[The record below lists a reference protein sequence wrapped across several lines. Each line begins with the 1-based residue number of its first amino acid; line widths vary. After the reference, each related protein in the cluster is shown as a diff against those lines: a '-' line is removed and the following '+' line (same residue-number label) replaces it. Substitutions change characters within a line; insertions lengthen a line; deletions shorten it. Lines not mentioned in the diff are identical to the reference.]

1 VQDQNGSKKVHC
13 KFIDF
18 YLLENLISDN
28 VDQNN
33 IYKSFNWTD
42 EISKFWGGVE
52 LLMNNSH
59 TPPPLFAYALLDQFK
74 PIKRTLKLDHIISD
88 ALKFKNIE
96 ELIDDGKQ
104 LQQPVGEKATS
115 NANQR
120 HYRVTH
126 NTPIKLE
133 APYQQEIYKNLEKT
147 PVSEVSSLTDRS
159 RVSYK
164 QRNEDVNCI

>member
-1 VQDQNGSKKVHC
+1 MSGK
-13 KFIDF
+13 
-18 YLLENLISDN
+18 

-52 LLMNNSH
+52 LLMENSH
-59 TPPPLFAYALLDQFK
+59 VPPSLFAYALLDQFK
-74 PIKRTLKLDHIISD
+74 PVKIGFRLNNIISD
-88 ALKFKNIE
+88 SLKYKRIE

-104 LQQPVGEKATS
+104 LQTS
-115 NANQR
+115 ANQKTKSNVFHR
-120 HYRVTH
+120 HHRVTH

-133 APYQQEIYKNLEKT
+133 APSQQEFYSNLEKT

-159 RVSYK
+159 KVSYK
-164 QRNEDVNCI
+164 QRQEDVINV